1 MQNGFGP
8 KVSIPKR
15 AIRLLGLAAWALFF
29 VTGGLTYYVNH
40 YMPHGPSYPTGE
52 IVCEND
58 DRGPCG
64 EEYKEDMRRVP
75 IPEWAKF
82 LREYFIL
89 VLMPLG
95 VGATL
100 LTARGSADE

>member
-1 MQNGFGP
+1 MRNGFGNRVP
-8 KVSIPKR
+8 VSR
-15 AIRLLGLAAWALFF
+15 RVTRLLGLATWALFIAM
-29 VTGGLTYYVNH
+29 GGVTYYVNH

-52 IVCEND
+52 MVCEND

-64 EEYKEDMRRVP
+64 EEYKKDMRRVP

-100 LTARGSADE
+100 LTTRGSADE